1 MLMIISPAKTLDF
14 SNKNQELR
22 LNRPRFLQYSKILID
37 ELKKNSPD
45 DISRL
50 MKINLSLA
58 EMNHTRYLQWTKE
71 ISDIDKHAVLAFKGE
86 VYRGLSAGDMSVDQ
100 LEFADKHLRIL
111 SGLYGILKPLDGI
124 KPYRLEMGIKLK
136 HDEHKNLYSFW
147 GDKIAEDINGDLDK
161 HTQKF
166 LINLA
171 SEEYYKAVKEYIK
184 HPVINITFKDRKR
197 GVYKIIPIYAK
208 RARGLMARYVIEN
221 KIDTV
226 DGLKEFEME
235 DYIYADYMSSEKNLV
250 FLRG

>member
-22 LNRPRFLQYSKILID
+22 LSKPQFLRYSKILID
-37 ELKKNSPD
+37 ELRKSSPD

-50 MKINLSLA
+50 MKISLSLA
-58 EMNHTRYLQWTKE
+58 EINHTRYLQWTKE
-71 ISDIDKHAVLAFKGE
+71 ISEIDKQAVLAFKGE
-86 VYRGLSAGDMSVDQ
+86 VYRGLRAEEMSEEQ

-136 HDEHKNLYSFW
+136 HGNHKNLYSFW
-147 GDKIAEDINGDLDK
+147 GDKIAEYINDELDEHSEK
-161 HTQKF
+161 L

-171 SEEYYKAVKEYIK
+171 SEEYYKAVKEYIN
-184 HPVINITFKDRKR
+184 HPVINITFKDRNK
-197 GVYKIIPIYAK
+197 GIYKVIPIYAK
-208 RARGLMARYVIEN
+208 KARGLMARYVIEN

-226 DGLKEFEME
+226 DELKGFDME
-235 DYIYADYMSSEKNLV
+235 DYIYSEHMSSEKNLV

>member
-1 MLMIISPAKTLDF
+1 MIISPAKTLDF

-22 LNRPRFLQYSKILID
+22 LSKPRFLKHSKILID
-37 ELKKNSPD
+37 ELRKNSPD
-45 DISRL
+45 DISKL

-58 EMNHTRYLQWTKE
+58 EINHTRYFQWTKE
-71 ISDIDKHAVLAFKGE
+71 VSEIDKHAVLAFKGE
-86 VYRGLSAGDMSVDQ
+86 VYRGLGAGDMSVDQ

-136 HDEHKNLYSFW
+136 HYEHKNLYSFW
-147 GDKIAEDINGDLDK
+147 GDKIAEEINKELNK
-161 HTQKF
+161 HSEKI

-171 SEEYYKAVKEYIK
+171 SEEYYKSVKDYIN

-197 GVYKIIPIYAK
+197 GVYKIIPVYAK

-226 DGLKEFEME
+226 DALKEFDME
-235 DYIYADYMSSEKNLV
+235 DYIYSEYMSSEKNLV
-250 FLRG
+250 YLRG